1 MAPVKLV
8 VTVGGVVHEVEVERA
23 GADYRVTVDGQA
35 IDVDARSVTPGVQS
49 LRIDGMS
56 YLASVA
62 GDPAAAEGELTVQVG
77 GEIHSVRVEEAARH
91 AIRTRGGAAGSAGG
105 QTLKA
110 PLPGKITL
118 VVVKPGDSVNRGD
131 TLLVIEAMKMENELK
146 AAAAGTVSEV
156 HVAPGQAVNPGDVLV
171 VIA

>member
-1 MAPVKLV
+1 MKLV
-8 VTVGGVVHEVEVERA
+8 VTVEGTVHAVEVEPSSA
-23 GADYRVTVDGQA
+23 GYRVTVDQQV
-35 IDVDARSVTPGVQS
+35 IEVDARRVTPAVRS
-49 LRIDGMS
+49 LRIDGVS
-56 YLASVA
+56 HLVSVGGDA
-62 GDPAAAEGELTVQVG
+62 GAAEGELTVQVG
-77 GEIHSVRVEEAARH
+77 DEIHVLQVEDAARH
-91 AIRTRGGAAGSAGG
+91 AIRTRGGAAGAGAG

-118 VVVKPGDSVNRGD
+118 VAVKAGDTVNRGD

-156 HVAPGQAVNPGDVLV
+156 HVAPGQAVNPGDVLL

>member
-1 MAPVKLV
+1 MKVV
-8 VTVGGVVHEVEVERA
+8 VTVGGTPHDVEIER
-23 GADYRVTVDGQA
+23 GADGYRVTLDGQVV
-35 IDVDARSVTPGVQS
+35 DVDARAVSTGLRSLRIEGASHVAAVTPGP
-49 LRIDGMS
+49 DGQ
-56 YLASVA
+56 
-62 GDPAAAEGELTVQVG
+62 LTVQVG
-77 GEIHSVRVEEAARH
+77 GETHEVRVEDAARH
-91 AIRTRGGAAGSAGG
+91 AIRTRGGAAGGDQG

-118 VVVKPGDSVNRGD
+118 VAVRPGDAVNRGD

-156 HVAPGQAVNPGDVLV
+156 RVAPGQAVNPGDVLL

>member
-1 MAPVKLV
+1 MAAVKVV
-8 VTVGGVVHEVEVERA
+8 VTVGSESHEVEVERVAA
-23 GADYRVTVDGQA
+23 GYRVTLDGQVLE
-35 IDVDARSVTPGVQS
+35 VDARALTGAERSM
-49 LRIDGMS
+49 RIDG
-56 YLASVA
+56 ASHVA
-62 GDPAAAEGELTVQVG
+62 AVTERADGELTVQVA
-77 GEIHSVRVEEAARH
+77 GELHTVRVEEAARH
-91 AIRTRGGAAGSAGG
+91 AIRTRGGAAGAQG

-118 VVVKPGDSVNRGD
+118 VAVRPGDAVNRGD

-156 HVAPGQAVNPGDVLV
+156 HVAPGQAVNPGDVLL

>member
-1 MAPVKLV
+1 MKLV
-8 VTVGGVVHEVEVERA
+8 VTVGGVAHEVEVER
-23 GADYRVTVDGQA
+23 GATGYRVTLDGQVV
-35 IDVDARSVTPGVQS
+35 DVDARALTAGVRS
-49 LRIDGMS
+49 LRIDG
-56 YLASVA
+56 ASHVA
-62 GDPAAAEGELTVQVG
+62 AVTDGPDGGLTVQVD
-77 GEIHSVRVEEAARH
+77 GELHAVRVEDAARH
-91 AIRTRGGAAGSAGG
+91 AIRTRGGAARGEGS

-118 VVVKPGDSVNRGD
+118 VAVKPGDAVNRGD

-156 HVAPGQAVNPGDVLV
+156 HVAPGQAVNPGDVLL

>member
-1 MAPVKLV
+1 MAPMKLV

-23 GADYRVTVDGQA
+23 AAGYRVTVDQQV
-35 IDVDARSVTPGVQS
+35 IEVDARTVTPGLQS
-49 LRIDGMS
+49 LRIDGVS
-56 YLASVA
+56 HLASVA
-62 GDPAAAEGELTVQVG
+62 GDPTAAEGELTVQVG
-77 GEIHSVRVEEAARH
+77 GEIHIVRVEEAARH
-91 AIRTRGGAAGSAGG
+91 AIRTRGDAAGAGSG

-118 VVVKPGDSVNRGD
+118 VAVKPGDAVNRGD

-146 AAAAGTVSEV
+146 AAAAGTVSEI

>member
-1 MAPVKLV
+1 V
-8 VTVGGVVHEVEVERA
+8 
-23 GADYRVTVDGQA
+23 
-35 IDVDARSVTPGVQS
+35 S
-49 LRIDGMS
+49 
-56 YLASVA
+56 
-62 GDPAAAEGELTVQVG
+62 GDPTAGEGELTVQVG
-77 GEIHSVRVEEAARH
+77 GEIHGVRVEEAARY
-91 AIRTRGGAAGSAGG
+91 AIRTRGGVAGAGSG

-118 VVVKPGDSVNRGD
+118 VAVKPGDAVNRGD

-171 VIA
+171 VIT